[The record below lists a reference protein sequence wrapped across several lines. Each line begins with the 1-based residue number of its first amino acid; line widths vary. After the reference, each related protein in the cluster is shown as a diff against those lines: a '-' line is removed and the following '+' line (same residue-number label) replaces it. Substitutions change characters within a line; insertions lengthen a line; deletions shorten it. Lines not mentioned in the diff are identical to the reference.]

1 LALVRLSDQGLIFF
15 SAWFVMVTPLVSPG

>member
-15 SAWFVMVTPLVSPG
+15 SADALASPG